1 MAKPF
6 HPVDS
11 RSGRL
16 VLVVDDD
23 SRVRESLA
31 DLLNSTGIQTL
42 CFSTAEAL
50 VSSGA
55 LAHSRCVITDV
66 RMPGLDGLELQ
77 WLIVAT
83 EPGVRIIFISAF
95 QDQQTVERA
104 RASGAFAFLYKPFD
118 GEELLSTVEAALSQ
132 AAEY

>member
-1 MAKPF
+1 LN
-6 HPVDS
+6 PVDS
-11 RSGRL
+11 RPERL

-31 DLLNSTGIQTL
+31 GLLGSTGIPTL
-42 CFSTAEAL
+42 CFSSAEAL
-50 VSSGA
+50 VSSGE
-55 LAHSRCVITDV
+55 LAHSRCLITDV

-77 WLIVAT
+77 QLVLASD
-83 EPGVRIIFISAF
+83 PGVRLIFISAF
-95 QDQQTVERA
+95 QDQKAVERA